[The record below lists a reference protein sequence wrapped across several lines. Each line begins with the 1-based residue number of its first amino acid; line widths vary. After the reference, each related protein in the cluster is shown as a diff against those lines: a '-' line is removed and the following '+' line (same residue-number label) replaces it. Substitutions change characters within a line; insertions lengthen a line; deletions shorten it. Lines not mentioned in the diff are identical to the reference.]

1 MAINE
6 LADVA
11 IRNTLTELALQLDA
25 SPYGERSELVKEF
38 AAQFNWSVS
47 KVYRLL
53 KKVGWSSGRKPRA
66 DKGTSALPFE
76 VITEMSSMLRL
87 GVRKNGKATME
98 TPNARSL
105 LEANGREF
113 GVGNDRVNTVL
124 KQHNMD
130 LKSQQQPSA
139 YQSQRTRH
147 PNHVHLVDPSLCLIY
162 YDPAGK
168 QHIIRDDQFYKNKPE
183 NIMRIEKWKVW
194 RYVLVD
200 HYSGTVVVRYYR
212 AKGETQ
218 ANLYDFLL
226 YAWGYIDGRVFHG
239 VPLILYWDKGS
250 ANTSGAIRVALKAL
264 QVEAITHKAGNP
276 RAKGAVE
283 VANNI
288 VEKLFESRLKY
299 EPVRNVDELNESVFA
314 WCNAYNSNSIPHYDS
329 RLKRK
334 GMHQPAARYALW
346 QTIRQE
352 QLRILPDEEVC
363 RYLLSAE
370 PQLRKVAPDLTVSIR
385 HPVSKK
391 REHYDVSHLPNV
403 YPKAEVMVSP
413 LVYGDREVVVYV
425 TDYMGEEETHI
436 VHPIAFDEFSGFR
449 LDAAVI
455 GEEMKSQPDTVIEK
469 AGKAA
474 DAAAFPGMN
483 QEEID
488 KAKDKNAVPFNG
500 EIDAHSHLKHVRM
513 PDFMQRRGSEMSVPD
528 HVNVTTKPLTI
539 TEACKRLVTAL
550 GTPAEGVSYFSLVNE
565 WYPDGVPEEEFNA
578 LVERVLKRI
587 ENPKTNIVH
596 IK

>member
-1 MAINE
+1 MPINE
-6 LADVA
+6 FADVA
-11 IRNTLTELALQLDA
+11 VRDALTELAIQLDTA
-25 SPYGERSELVKEF
+25 SHGVRSVLVKKF
-38 AAQFNWSVS
+38 SAQFNWSLS
-47 KVYRLL
+47 KTYRLL

-66 DKGTSALPFE
+66 DKGTTSQPIE
-76 VITEMSSMLRL
+76 VLNEVCAALRL
-87 GVRKNGKATME
+87 GVRKNGKATMDI
-98 TPNARSL
+98 PNARSL

-113 GVGNDRVNTVL
+113 TVGNQRISQLL
-124 KQHNMD
+124 KQNGMD
-130 LKSQQQPSA
+130 MQSQKRATP
-139 YQSQRTRH
+139 YQSLQSSH

-183 NIMRIEKWKVW
+183 NITRIEKWKVW

-200 HYSGTVVVRYYR
+200 HHSNTVVVHYYR

-226 YAWGYIDGRVFHG
+226 YAWRYIDGRVFHG
-239 VPLILYWDKGS
+239 VPKILYWDKGS

-264 QVEAITHKAGNP
+264 QVEAITHEAGNP
-276 RAKGAVE
+276 RAKGSVE
-283 VANNI
+283 GMNNI

-299 EPVRNVDELNESVFA
+299 EPVSNVDELNEAVFA
-314 WCNAYNSNSIPHYDS
+314 WCNAYNSDSIPHYDS

-334 GMHQPAARYALW
+334 GMRQPSARYALW
-346 QTIRQE
+346 QTIRKE
-352 QLRILPDEEVC
+352 QLRILPDEDVC

-391 REHYDVSHLPNV
+391 REHYDVSHLPNI

-425 TDYMGEEETHI
+425 TDYMGEEETYI
-436 VHPIAFDEFSGFR
+436 VQPIAFDEFSGFR

-455 GEEMKSQPDTVIEK
+455 GAEMKSQPDTVVEK

-474 DAAAFPGMN
+474 DAAAYPGMN

-488 KAKDKNAVPFNG
+488 KAKDKNTVPFNG
-500 EIDAHSHLKHVRM
+500 EIDAHSHLKHVQM
-513 PDFMQRRGSEMSVPD
+513 PAYMQRRGSEMSVPD

-550 GTPAEGVSYFSLVNE
+550 GSPAEGVSYFSLVNE

-587 ENPKTNIVH
+587 ENPQTNIAH